1 MNGEAGSGDSAPAAR
16 IGRAAAPVKR
26 LYHSDMYRFGRAE
39 PSLWE
44 ARADPAMAPDG
55 PLHGDRRAE
64 VAVIGGGYTGL
75 SAALHLAR
83 DHGIEA
89 RVLEAGHFG
98 WGASG
103 RNAGFCSIGGTS
115 LSLEQMLARYG
126 EDETRAYYRSQ
137 LEAIELVRRLIAD
150 EGIDA
155 EPCGEAELEAAPSRR
170 AFEHLRRRAEAQR
183 RLCGIDSQVLDAQ
196 AFRARYFGST
206 ELAGGVVQRP
216 AFAIQPLRYLHG
228 LARAA
233 RRAGAVLHPHS
244 EVLEWRR
251 ENREHLLLTAGGTLR
266 ARHVI
271 LAANGFMPEHL
282 HAGFSGRPLPMISA
296 IIVTRPLAEDELAA
310 AGWRTSNPAISAR
323 HILNYYRLLP
333 DRRFLFGGRG
343 HSSGAEAGS
352 RATFAALHRRLG
364 RLWPAWREIPVE
376 YRWHGLICISRR
388 LTPSV
393 GRLANDPSVAYA
405 WGYHGNGVNTAT
417 WCGRMLAAWL
427 AREPKSCAWPAALPA
442 VYRGLPPHF
451 PLPGLRLR
459 YLQARLAVFRLQ
471 DALA

>member
-1 MNGEAGSGDSAPAAR
+1 MNGEAGSDGSAPAAR
-16 IGRAAAPVKR
+16 RARAEAPPNR
-26 LYHSDMYRFGRAE
+26 LYHPDMYRFGRAE

-44 ARADPAMAPDG
+44 ARAGPAMAADG
-55 PLHGDRRAE
+55 PLDGDRQVE

-89 RVLEAGHFG
+89 RVLEAGHIG

-126 EDETRAYYRSQ
+126 EEGTRAYYRSQ
-137 LEAIELVRRLIAD
+137 LDAIELVRRLIAE
-150 EGIDA
+150 EGMDA

-170 AFEHLRRRAEAQR
+170 ALEHLRRRAEAQR
-183 RLCGIDSQVLDAQ
+183 RLCGIDNSVLDAE

-206 ELAGGVVQRP
+206 ELAGGIVQRP
-216 AFAIQPLRYLHG
+216 AFAIQPLRYLQG
-228 LARAA
+228 LASAA
-233 RRAGAVLHPHS
+233 RRAGAILHPHS
-244 EVLEWRR
+244 EVLEWRK
-251 ENREHLLLTAGGTLR
+251 EGQEHLLLTAGGALR
-266 ARHVI
+266 ARQVI

-282 HAGFSGRPLPMISA
+282 HAAFRGRPLPMISA
-296 IIVTRPLAEDELAA
+296 IIVTRPLTEGELAA
-310 AGWRTSNPAISAR
+310 AGWRTSDPAISAR
-323 HILNYYRLLP
+323 HLLNYYRLLP

-343 HSSGAEAGS
+343 HSSGAQKGA
-352 RATFAALHRRLG
+352 RATFAALQRRLG
-364 RLWPAWREIPVE
+364 HLWPAWRGIPVE

-393 GRLANDPSVAYA
+393 GRLADDPSVAYA

-427 AREPKSCAWPAALPA
+427 ARAPGDGAWPAELPA
-442 VYRGLPPHF
+442 VYRGLPPRF
-451 PLPGLRLR
+451 PLPGLRRR